1 VGVLKRLATPR
12 GWVWVFTGVC
22 LLALGATLWSAYRFM
37 APAWPRK
44 VVTLNFVVGTQTRVV
59 YSAAQHDPEVI
70 YDIKVEQQP
79 RIERNP
85 QAFHGQTLTEPY
97 DTFIRQRWQRLAW
110 THAWALLFSVG
121 SAIVLLQRARR
132 L

>member
-1 VGVLKRLATPR
+1 M
-12 GWVWVFTGVC
+12 
-22 LLALGATLWSAYRFM
+22 LALGLTLFSAHRVM
-37 APAWPRK
+37 APALQRK

-79 RIERNP
+79 RIERHP

-97 DTFIRQRWQRLAW
+97 DAFVRQRWRRLAW
-110 THAWALLFSVG
+110 THGWA
-121 SAIVLLQRARR
+121 VLLALGAAVGLLWRARR
-132 L
+132 

>member
-1 VGVLKRLATPR
+1 
-12 GWVWVFTGVC
+12 VWLWTGAFAC
-22 LLALGATLWSAYRFM
+22 LLVLGITLWSAYRFM

-70 YDIKVEQQP
+70 YNIKVEQQP

-85 QAFHGQTLTEPY
+85 QAFDGQTLTGPY
-97 DTFIRQRWQRLAW
+97 DAFIRQRWERLAW
-110 THAWALLFSVG
+110 THAWAVLLST
-121 SAIVLLQRARR
+121 SAALVLLQRVRR